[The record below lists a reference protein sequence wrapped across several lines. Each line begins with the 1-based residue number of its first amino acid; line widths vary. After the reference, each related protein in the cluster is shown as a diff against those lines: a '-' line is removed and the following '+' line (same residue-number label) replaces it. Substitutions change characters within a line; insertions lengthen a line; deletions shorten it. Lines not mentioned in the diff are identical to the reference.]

1 MKASVGARLG
11 AAVGL
16 AWLAASASAQAP
28 GSAQGYPTRPVRIIV
43 PFPPGAGVDI
53 VTRAISPRLG
63 EMLGQQLVVD
73 NRSGAGGILGAELAA
88 KAPADGYTLFMA
100 TAGILTV
107 IPHMSS
113 KAPYS
118 VERDYAPISL
128 VAMVPSMLVVHPSLP
143 AKSVKE
149 LVALARAKPGAINY
163 ASTGN
168 GTLPHLA
175 AELFKAQAKVDMV
188 HIPYKG
194 SAPALTDLLG
204 GQVEVFFGNVLSVI
218 PQVRGGKLRGL
229 AVTSA
234 ERMSVAPEMPTLAQS
249 GFPGFEAGTW
259 FGLLAPAGTPR
270 EIIARLH
277 TDTIKVL
284 GLPETQ
290 ERLSGQGATTVG
302 NTPEQFAGYIRSES
316 AKWAKVLKA
325 SGVRAD

>member
-1 MKASVGARLG
+1 MHRASSIVVGA
-11 AAVGL
+11 GL
-16 AWLAASASAQAP
+16 VLIALHCA
-28 GSAQGYPTRPVRIIV
+28 AQGYPSKPVRVIV

-53 VTRAISPRLG
+53 VTRSVSPRLG
-63 EMLGQQLVVD
+63 ELLGQQLIVD
-73 NRSGAGGILGAELAA
+73 NRAGAGGILGAELAA
-88 KAPADGYTLFMA
+88 KAQPDGYTLLMA

-107 IPHMSS
+107 IPNMNS

-118 VERDYAPISL
+118 VERDFVPVTLIAS
-128 VAMVPSMLVVHPSLP
+128 VPSMLVVHPSLP

-149 LVALARAKPGAINY
+149 LVALARSKPGAINY

-175 AELFKAQAKVDMV
+175 AELFKAQAKIDMV
-188 HIPYKG
+188 HVPYKG

-218 PQVRGGKLRGL
+218 PQVRSGKLRAL
-229 AVTSA
+229 AVTSV
-234 ERMSVAPEMPTLAQS
+234 ERMPVAPEIPTLAQS

-259 FGLLAPAGTPR
+259 FGLMAPAGTPR
-270 EIIARLH
+270 EIVNRLH
-277 TDTIKVL
+277 AEVVKTL
-284 GLPETQ
+284 RLPETQ
-290 ERLSGQGATTVG
+290 ERLAGQGATTVG
-302 NTPEQFAGYIRSES
+302 NTPDQFAAYIRTES

>member
-1 MKASVGARLG
+1 MRV
-11 AAVGL
+11 
-16 AWLAASASAQAP
+16 
-28 GSAQGYPTRPVRIIV
+28 IV

-63 EMLGQQLVVD
+63 EMLGQQLVID
-73 NRSGAGGILGAELAA
+73 NRAGAGGILGAELAS

-107 IPHMSS
+107 IPHMAS
-113 KAPYS
+113 KAPYAP
-118 VERDYAPISL
+118 ERDFAPISL
-128 VAMVPSMLVVHPSLP
+128 DATVPSMLVVHPSLP

-149 LVALARAKPGAINY
+149 LIALARAKPGAINY

-175 AELFKAQAKVDMV
+175 AELFKAQARVDMV

-218 PQVRGGKLRGL
+218 PQVKSGKLRGL

-234 ERMSVAPEMPTLAQS
+234 QRMPVAPEVPTLAQS

-270 EIIARLH
+270 EIIDRLH
-277 TDTIKVL
+277 AETVKVL
-284 GLPETQ
+284 RLPESQ
-290 ERLSGQGATTVG
+290 DRLAGQGATTVG
-302 NTPEQFAGYIRSES
+302 NTPEQFAAYIKSES